1 MVGCTFDIGVLLS
14 KVNINNFIS
23 PQWTII
29 IICLIISEHEPA
41 GVQPELQFI
50 VSNIEMQFCE
60 TLTVI
65 GASGSVG
72 AVAASLKSSCK

>member
-1 MVGCTFDIGVLLS
+1 M
-14 KVNINNFIS
+14 NNFS
-23 PQWTII
+23 
-29 IICLIISEHEPA
+29 IISEQAPA
-41 GVQPELQFI
+41 SVQPELQFR

-72 AVAASLKSSCK
+72 PVAASLKSSCK

>member
-1 MVGCTFDIGVLLS
+1 M
-14 KVNINNFIS
+14 NNFSIV
-23 PQWTII
+23 
-29 IICLIISEHEPA
+29 SEHEPA
-41 GVQPELQFI
+41 SVQPELQFR

>member
-1 MVGCTFDIGVLLS
+1 M
-14 KVNINNFIS
+14 NNFSIF
-23 PQWTII
+23 
-29 IICLIISEHEPA
+29 SEHEPA
-41 GVQPELQFI
+41 NVQPELQLT

-60 TLTVI
+60 TLTVL

>member
-1 MVGCTFDIGVLLS
+1 M
-14 KVNINNFIS
+14 INS
-23 PQWTII
+23 
-29 IICLIISEHEPA
+29 LIISEHKPA
-41 GVQPELQFI
+41 SVQPELQFR

-72 AVAASLKSSCK
+72 AVAASLESSCK

>member
-1 MVGCTFDIGVLLS
+1 M
-14 KVNINNFIS
+14 NNF
-23 PQWTII
+23 
-29 IICLIISEHEPA
+29 LIILEHEPA
-41 GVQPELQFI
+41 SVQPELQFRI
-50 VSNIEMQFCE
+50 SNTEMQFCE

>member
-1 MVGCTFDIGVLLS
+1 M
-14 KVNINNFIS
+14 NNF
-23 PQWTII
+23 
-29 IICLIISEHEPA
+29 LIILEHEPA
-41 GVQPELQFI
+41 SVQPELHFR

-72 AVAASLKSSCK
+72 AVTASLKSFCK